1 MRVALPVLALTAASL
16 VGSLDAWA
24 EFNCFETPGE
34 GVRCA
39 CIGASDCGE
48 MKNSDSCKSDPQ
60 CDKGELGAIMCS
72 CKAGR
77 TSKAGSRRPMLLR

>member
-1 MRVALPVLALTAASL
+1 MRVALLVLSLAVTSL
-16 VGSLDAWA
+16 VGSLDARA

-39 CIGASDCGE
+39 CIGENDCGE

-60 CDKGELGAIMCS
+60 CDKGELGAIICS
-72 CKAGR
+72 CKAAR
-77 TSKAGSRRPMLLR
+77 TSKAGGSTAHVR